1 MNMDSMFNECLNL
14 KSLDLS
20 TFQTNNV
27 KNMNSMFFG
36 CSSLKTLDISN
47 FNSKNVTNL
56 NSMFD
61 DLNKNCKIECK
72 DAKLKSQ
79 IHSDEIMQSITLD
92 EFIY

>member
-1 MNMDSMFNECLNL
+1 MENIFR
-14 KSLDLS
+14 
-20 TFQTNNV
+20 
-27 KNMNSMFFG
+27 G
-36 CSSLKTLDISN
+36 CSHLVILDISN